1 LTNNNG
7 ELSLVFFSIKKTI
20 YYIVMMKKL
29 IERTF
34 NININISFILLND
47 IKYLIDLDS
56 ILRLKSLRSSSKKEI
71 LAYMRY

>member
-1 LTNNNG
+1 
-7 ELSLVFFSIKKTI
+7 
-20 YYIVMMKKL
+20 MMKKL

-34 NININISFILLND
+34 NINIDISFILLND
-47 IKYLIDLDS
+47 IKYLIDLNN

>member
-1 LTNNNG
+1 MTNNNG

-20 YYIVMMKKL
+20 YYIMMMKKL

-34 NININISFILLND
+34 NINIDISFILLND
-47 IKYLIDLDS
+47 IKYLIDLNN

>member
-1 LTNNNG
+1 MTNNNG